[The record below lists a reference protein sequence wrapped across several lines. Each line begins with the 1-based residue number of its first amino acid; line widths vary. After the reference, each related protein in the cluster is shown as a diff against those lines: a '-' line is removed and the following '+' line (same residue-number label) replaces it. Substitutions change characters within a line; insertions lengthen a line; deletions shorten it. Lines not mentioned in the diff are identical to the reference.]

1 MVWSDKHDQQY
12 TDIFAVQD
20 SIAERVTRALDLR
33 LSPEEKNRLTKH
45 HTESTEAY
53 YLFVKGWFH
62 LHKSSAEDVKKAI
75 TYFEAAID
83 KDSAYAL
90 AYAGLAASYAALRKP
105 GISLLPPKEAMPK
118 AKQAALKALELD
130 DTLAEAHISLA
141 LIKIGYEWDWE
152 SAEEELNRAIELDP
166 NSSLAHA
173 MYGGYLSIMGRH
185 DESIAEMKRAI
196 ELDPINLGVN
206 TEYGY
211 RLYIARR
218 YDEAIEQFRSTLEMD
233 SNKPAA
239 RGGIG
244 WAYEQ
249 KGMYQEAIEIYSSNI
264 ERFGENPAL
273 LSLLGR
279 AYAGAGQKEKAQNI
293 IRDLNERAS
302 KGYIS
307 PYMLA
312 LIYARL
318 GDKDQTM
325 MWLEK
330 AYENRDDWMI
340 WIKVDP
346 VLDNVRSDHRFVE
359 LLRKMN
365 FAP

>member
-1 MVWSDKHDQQY
+1 
-12 TDIFAVQD
+12 
-20 SIAERVTRALDLR
+20 
-33 LSPEEKNRLTKH
+33 
-45 HTESTEAY
+45 
-53 YLFVKGWFH
+53 
-62 LHKSSAEDVKKAI
+62 
-75 TYFEAAID
+75 
-83 KDSAYAL
+83 
-90 AYAGLAASYAALRKP
+90 
-105 GISLLPPKEAMPK
+105 
-118 AKQAALKALELD
+118 
-130 DTLAEAHISLA
+130 
-141 LIKIGYEWDWE
+141 
-152 SAEEELNRAIELDP
+152 
-166 NSSLAHA
+166 
-173 MYGGYLSIMGRH
+173 
-185 DESIAEMKRAI
+185 
-196 ELDPINLGVN
+196 
-206 TEYGY
+206 
-211 RLYIARR
+211 
-218 YDEAIEQFRSTLEMD
+218 MD